1 MTTTTSNKFV
11 TTLKNARNWNTPQR
25 YKAFQYA
32 IWGLSGA
39 MLVTVISAVGHQRT
53 ATQQIGRDS
62 AGSVLMAE
70 RWKDTVAGMDAFTA
84 NELLTIPGSP
94 QAQEAVKGYDDRYKT
109 YVERLTF
116 LTENITYEDAER
128 KPIMEVQVKM
138 GEYIRLL
145 QKTRDFQAQ
154 TGKQAEMLATYRQA
168 TTLLDQEI
176 LPKIDEL
183 SRVNY
188 DEMQKQINRN
198 SAAASLF
205 GVVVVGGLL
214 IAALVALQLFLVERT
229 KRQFNQPLLVATA
242 IAGIFLLHSAIALN
256 RAAGSLKVASEDA
269 FPSLYSIRKARA
281 LSYQANSDE
290 SRYLLDKVNAA
301 THEASFNQRVKQIMT
316 LPKDLSIEDIKLK
329 ITTNSKA
336 DLNRVTGLVAGAVK
350 NVTFEGEGDA
360 LIESLRAW
368 QNYVNVDDK
377 IRQKERAGDHQG
389 AINIC
394 LGESDAAYETFKK
407 KLQKVQEINE
417 AAMKNSLEESD
428 RALAFFEV
436 QAAIALLVVAIL
448 TQYGLKPRIKEYQ
461 V

>member
-1 MTTTTSNKFV
+1 MTITTSNKFV
-11 TTLKNARNWNTPQR
+11 ATLKNARNWNTPQR

-39 MLVTVISAVGHQRT
+39 MLVTVISAVGNQRT
-53 ATQQIGRDS
+53 TTQQIGRDS

-84 NELLTIPGSP
+84 NELLTTPGSTP
-94 QAQEAVKGYDDRYKT
+94 AQEAIKGYNDRYKA
-109 YVERLTF
+109 YVERLIS
-116 LTENITYEDAER
+116 LTENITYDDAER
-128 KPIMEVQVKM
+128 KPIMEVQEKM

-145 QKTRDFQAQ
+145 QKTRDLQAQ
-154 TGKQAEMLATYRQA
+154 GKQAEMLVIYREA
-168 TTLLDQEI
+168 STLLDKEI

-188 DEMQKQINRN
+188 EQMQKQIKRD
-198 SAAASLF
+198 SAGVSLF
-205 GVVVVGGLL
+205 GVVLVGGLL
-214 IAALVALQLFLVERT
+214 IGAMVGLQLFLVQRT
-229 KRQFNQPLLVATA
+229 KRQFNRPLLVATA
-242 IAGIFLLHSAIALN
+242 IAGIFLLHSAFALS
-256 RAAGSLKVASEDA
+256 RAASALKVAQEDA

-290 SRYLLDKVNAA
+290 SRYLLDKANAA
-301 THEASFNQRVKQIMT
+301 THEASFRAKVDQIMT
-316 LPKDLSIEDIKLK
+316 LPRDVTIENIKLK
-329 ITTNSKA
+329 ITTNSKT

-350 NVTFEGEGDA
+350 NITFEGEGDA
-360 LIESLRAW
+360 LVESLRAW
-368 QNYVNVDDK
+368 QNYVDVDAK

-417 AAMKNSLEESD
+417 KAMKESLEKSD

-436 QAAIALLVVAIL
+436 QAAIALLLVVCL

>member
-1 MTTTTSNKFV
+1 MTTTTNNKFV

-39 MLVTVISAVGHQRT
+39 MLVTVITAVGNQRT
-53 ATQQIGRDS
+53 TTQQIGRDS

-84 NELLTIPGSP
+84 NELLSPAGSKL
-94 QAQEAVKGYDDRYKT
+94 AQEAVTGYNERYKT

-116 LTENITYEDAER
+116 LIENITYDEIER
-128 KPIMEVQVKM
+128 KPLIEVQEKM

-145 QKTRDFQAQ
+145 QKTRDFQA
-154 TGKQAEMLATYRQA
+154 TGKQAEMLVTYREA
-168 TTLLDQEI
+168 TTLLDNEI
-176 LPKIDEL
+176 LPKIDQL
-183 SRVNY
+183 SKVNY
-188 DEMQKQINRN
+188 EQMQKQINRD
-198 SAAASLF
+198 SSGVSLF
-205 GVVVVGGLL
+205 GVIVVGGLL
-214 IAALVALQLFLVERT
+214 IGSLVALQLFLVQRT

-242 IAGIFLLHSAIALN
+242 IAGIFLLHSAIALS

-290 SRYLLDKVNAA
+290 SRYLLDKANAS
-301 THEASFNQRVKQIMT
+301 THEASFNQRVREIMYIPRDLT
-316 LPKDLSIEDIKLK
+316 LEDINRK
-329 ITTNSKA
+329 INTNSKA
-336 DLNRVTGLVAGAVK
+336 DLNRVTGLVAGAVS
-350 NVTFEGEGDA
+350 NVTFEGEGPA
-360 LIESLRAW
+360 LVESLRAW
-368 QNYVNVDDK
+368 QNYVDVDAK
-377 IRQKERAGDHQG
+377 IREKERAGDHQG

-394 LGESDAAYETFKK
+394 LGESDAAYDAFKK

-417 AAMKNSLEESD
+417 AAMKKSLEESD
-428 RALAFFEV
+428 RTLAFFEV
-436 QAAIALLVVAIL
+436 QAAIALILVAIL

-461 V
+461 I

>member
-11 TTLKNARNWNTPQR
+11 ATLKNARNWNTPQR

-53 ATQQIGRDS
+53 TTQQIGRDS

-70 RWKDTVAGMDAFTA
+70 RWKDTVAGMDSFTA
-84 NELLTIPGSP
+84 NELLSPVGSKP
-94 QAQEAVKGYDDRYKT
+94 AEEAVQGYNERYKA
-109 YVERLTF
+109 YVERLTS
-116 LTENITYEDAER
+116 LTENITYDEAER
-128 KPIMEVQVKM
+128 KPLTEVQEKM

-145 QKTRDFQAQ
+145 QKTRDFQA
-154 TGKQAEMLATYRQA
+154 TGKQTEMLVTYREA

-176 LPKIDEL
+176 LPKIDQL
-183 SRVNY
+183 SKVNY
-188 DEMQKQINRN
+188 DQMQQQIRGDR
-198 SAAASLF
+198 STTALF
-205 GVVVVGGLL
+205 GVVVVGGFL
-214 IAALVALQLFLVERT
+214 IAVLVTLQLFLVQRT
-229 KRQFNQPLLVATA
+229 KRQFNRPLLVATA
-242 IAGIFLLHSAIALN
+242 IAGIFLLYSAISLSN
-256 RAAGSLKVASEDA
+256 AAGLLKVASEDA

-301 THEASFNQRVKQIMT
+301 THEANFRQRVKVIMSLPRDLT
-316 LPKDLSIEDIKLK
+316 LEDITRK
-329 ITTNSKA
+329 IKSNSKA
-336 DLNRVTGLVAGAVK
+336 DLQRVTGLVAGAV
-350 NVTFEGEGDA
+350 NNITFPGEGPA

-368 QNYVNVDDK
+368 QNYVEVDDK
-377 IRQKERAGDHQG
+377 IRQKEQAGDHQG
-389 AINIC
+389 AINVC
-394 LGESDAAYETFKK
+394 LGESDVAYGIFKK

-417 AAMKNSLEESD
+417 AAMKESLDKSD
-428 RALAFFEV
+428 RALAYFEV
-436 QAAIALLVVAIL
+436 QAAIALLLVVFL

>member
-25 YKAFQYA
+25 YKALQYA

-39 MLVTVISAVGHQRT
+39 MLVTVISAVGNQRT
-53 ATQQIGRDS
+53 TTQQIGRDS

-70 RWKDTVAGMDAFTA
+70 RWKDTVTGMDAFTA
-84 NELLTIPGSP
+84 NELLSPAGS
-94 QAQEAVKGYDDRYKT
+94 QLAQDAVKGYNERYKV
-109 YVERLTF
+109 YAERLTF
-116 LTENITYEDAER
+116 LIENITYDEIER
-128 KPIMEVQVKM
+128 KPLIEVQEKM

-145 QKTRDFQAQ
+145 QKTRDFQA
-154 TGKQAEMLATYRQA
+154 TGKQAEMLVTYREA
-168 TTLLDQEI
+168 TTLLDNEI
-176 LPKIDEL
+176 LPKIDQL
-183 SRVNY
+183 SRVNH
-188 DEMQKQINRN
+188 EQMQKQINRD
-198 SAAASLF
+198 SSGASLF
-205 GVVVVGGLL
+205 GVILVGGLL
-214 IAALVALQLFLVERT
+214 IGALVGLQLFLIQRT

-242 IAGIFLLHSAIALN
+242 IAGIFLLHSAIALSS
-256 RAAGSLKVASEDA
+256 AAGSLKVASDDA

-290 SRYLLDKVNAA
+290 SRYLLDKLNAA
-301 THEASFNQRVKQIMT
+301 THEERFRQRVKEIMFI
-316 LPKDLSIEDIKLK
+316 PKDLNLEDINRK
-329 ITTNSKA
+329 INSNSKA

-350 NVTFEGEGDA
+350 NVTFEGEGSA
-360 LIESLRAW
+360 LVEALRAW
-368 QNYVNVDDK
+368 QNYVDVDDK

-394 LGESDAAYETFKK
+394 LGESDKAYEVFKK

-417 AAMKNSLEESD
+417 SAMKESLDKSD
-428 RALAFFEV
+428 RTLAFFEV
-436 QAAIALLVVAIL
+436 QAAIALLLVAGL

>member
-32 IWGLSGA
+32 IWGLSSA
-39 MLVTVISAVGHQRT
+39 MLVTVISAVGHQRAT
-53 ATQQIGRDS
+53 TQQIGRDS

-84 NELLTIPGSP
+84 NELLSPAGSKL
-94 QAQEAVKGYDDRYKT
+94 AQEAVEGYNERYKT

-116 LTENITYEDAER
+116 LIENITYDEIER
-128 KPIMEVQVKM
+128 KPLTEVQEKM

-145 QKTRDFQAQ
+145 QKTRDFQA
-154 TGKQAEMLATYRQA
+154 TGKQAEMLVTYREA
-168 TTLLDQEI
+168 TTLLDNEI
-176 LPKIDEL
+176 LPKIDQL
-183 SRVNY
+183 SKVNY
-188 DEMQKQINRN
+188 EQMQKQINRD
-198 SAAASLF
+198 SSGVSLF
-205 GVVVVGGLL
+205 GVIVVGGLL
-214 IAALVALQLFLVERT
+214 IGSLVALQLFLVQRT

-242 IAGIFLLHSAIALN
+242 IAGIFLLHSAIALSS
-256 RAAGSLKVASEDA
+256 AAGSLKVASEDA

-301 THEASFNQRVKQIMT
+301 THEERFRQRVKEIMFI
-316 LPKDLSIEDIKLK
+316 PKDLNLEDINRK
-329 ITTNSKA
+329 INSNSKA

-350 NVTFEGEGDA
+350 NVTFEGEGSA
-360 LIESLRAW
+360 LVEALRAW
-368 QNYVNVDDK
+368 QNYVDVDGK
-377 IRQKERAGDHQG
+377 IREKEKAGDHQG

-394 LGESDAAYETFKK
+394 LGESDEAYGVFKK

-417 AAMKNSLEESD
+417 RAMKESLDKSD
-428 RALAFFEV
+428 RTLAFFEV

-461 V
+461 I

>member
-39 MLVTVISAVGHQRT
+39 MLISVISAVGNQRT
-53 ATQQIGRDS
+53 TTQQIGRDS

-70 RWKDTVAGMDAFTA
+70 RWKDTVTGMDAFTA
-84 NELLTIPGSP
+84 NELLSPAGSKL
-94 QAQEAVKGYDDRYKT
+94 AQEAFTGYNERYKT
-109 YVERLTF
+109 YAERLTF
-116 LTENITYEDAER
+116 LIENITYDEIER
-128 KPIMEVQVKM
+128 KPLIEVQEKM

-145 QKTRDFQAQ
+145 QKTRDFQA
-154 TGKQAEMLATYRQA
+154 TGKQAEMLVTYREA
-168 TTLLDQEI
+168 TTLLDNEI
-176 LPKIDEL
+176 LPKIDQL
-183 SRVNY
+183 SRVNH
-188 DEMQKQINRN
+188 EQMQKQINRD
-198 SAAASLF
+198 SAGASLF
-205 GVVVVGGLL
+205 GVILVGGLL
-214 IAALVALQLFLVERT
+214 IGALVGLQLFLIQRT

-242 IAGIFLLHSAIALN
+242 IAGVFLLHSAIALSS
-256 RAAGSLKVASEDA
+256 AAGSLKVASEDA

-301 THEASFNQRVKQIMT
+301 THEARFMARKDEIMT
-316 LPKDLSIEDIKLK
+316 LPRDVSIETIKLK
-329 ITTNSKA
+329 IATNSKA

-350 NVTFEGEGDA
+350 NVTFEGEGPALVDA
-360 LIESLRAW
+360 LRAW
-368 QNYVNVDDK
+368 QNYLDVDTK
-377 IRQKERAGDHQG
+377 IRQKEKAGDHQG

-394 LGESDAAYETFKK
+394 LGESDEAYGVFKK

-417 AAMKNSLEESD
+417 GAMKESLDKSD
-428 RALAFFEV
+428 RHLAYFEV
-436 QAAIALLVVAIL
+436 QAAIALILVAIL

>member
-39 MLVTVISAVGHQRT
+39 MLVTVISAVGNQRT

-70 RWKDTVAGMDAFTA
+70 RWKDTVTGMDAFTA
-84 NELLTIPGSP
+84 NELLSPAGS
-94 QAQEAVKGYDDRYKT
+94 QLAQDAAKGYNERYKV
-109 YVERLTF
+109 YAERLTF
-116 LTENITYEDAER
+116 LIENITYDEIER
-128 KPIMEVQVKM
+128 KPLIEVQEKM

-145 QKTRDFQAQ
+145 QKTRDFQA
-154 TGKQAEMLATYRQA
+154 TGKQAEMLVTYREA
-168 TTLLDQEI
+168 TTLLDNEI
-176 LPKIDEL
+176 LPKIDQL

-188 DEMQKQINRN
+188 EQMQKQINRD
-198 SAAASLF
+198 SSGASLF
-205 GVVVVGGLL
+205 GVILVGGLL
-214 IAALVALQLFLVERT
+214 IGALVGLQLFLIQRT

-242 IAGIFLLHSAIALN
+242 IAGVFLLHSAIALSS
-256 RAAGSLKVASEDA
+256 AAGSLKVAREDA

-290 SRYLLDKVNAA
+290 SRYLLDKLNAA
-301 THEASFNQRVKQIMT
+301 THEERFRQRVKEIMFI
-316 LPKDLSIEDIKLK
+316 PKDLNLEDINRK
-329 ITTNSKA
+329 INSNSKA

-350 NVTFEGEGDA
+350 NVTFEGEGSA
-360 LIESLRAW
+360 LVEALRAW
-368 QNYVNVDDK
+368 QNYVDVDDK
-377 IRQKERAGDHQG
+377 IRQKERTGDHQG

-394 LGESDAAYETFKK
+394 LGESDKAYEVFKK

-417 AAMKNSLEESD
+417 SAMKEPLDKSD
-428 RALAFFEV
+428 RKLAYFEV
-436 QAAIALLVVAIL
+436 QAAIALLLVAGL

>member
-1 MTTTTSNKFV
+1 MTTTTNNKFV

-39 MLVTVISAVGHQRT
+39 MLVTVISAVGHQRA

-70 RWKDTVAGMDAFTA
+70 RWKDTVAGMDSFTA
-84 NELLTIPGSP
+84 NELLTTPGSP
-94 QAQEAVKGYDDRYKT
+94 QAQEAIKGYGDRYKA

-128 KPIMEVQVKM
+128 KPIIEVQEKM

-145 QKTRDFQAQ
+145 QKTRDFQFQ
-154 TGKQAEMLATYRQA
+154 SGKQAEMLATYREA
-168 TTLLDQEI
+168 TTLLDKEI

-183 SRVNY
+183 SRVNH
-188 DEMQKQINRN
+188 EQMKKQIDRN

-205 GVVVVGGLL
+205 GVVLVGGLL
-214 IAALVALQLFLVERT
+214 IGALVGLQLFLVQRT

-242 IAGIFLLHSAIALN
+242 IAGIFLLHSAISLS

-301 THEASFNQRVKQIMT
+301 THEENFKAKVKEIMYI
-316 LPKDLSIEDIKLK
+316 PRDLKLEDIARK
-329 ITTNSKA
+329 ITSNSKA
-336 DLNRVTGLVAGAVK
+336 ELNRVKGLVAGAVS
-350 NVTFEGEGDA
+350 NVTFEGEGPA
-360 LIESLRAW
+360 LVESLRAW
-368 QNYVNVDDK
+368 QNYVDVDDK

-394 LGESDAAYETFKK
+394 LGESDVAYEKFKK
-407 KLQKVQEINE
+407 ALEKVQKINE
-417 AAMKNSLEESD
+417 DEMKNSLEKSD
-428 RALAFFEV
+428 RALAYFEV
-436 QAAIALLVVAIL
+436 QAAIALLLVAIL

-461 V
+461 